1 MATQQLIDYI
11 KQQKQQG
18 IGDIE
23 IKKALVSNGW
33 PVSEIDKGFDLI
45 QTPSFTP
52 SFNRKNHFWLVSII
66 ILCFMF
72 GTSVLGYYFFDDI
85 VSFLGIKKPEDVVK
99 EMIIKMSEIDSFHYN
114 TKIETVGG
122 LNSSVAQN
130 IPLLPHLIPPES
142 LAGAVAFTQSISPVL
157 QFLPV
162 QIALN
167 FDIEGN
173 LDISDKKKY
182 KI

>member
-72 GTSVLGYYFFDDI
+72 GTSVLGYYL
-85 VSFLGIKKPEDVVK
+85 VNLK
-99 EMIIKMSEIDSFHYN
+99 
-114 TKIETVGG
+114 
-122 LNSSVAQN
+122 
-130 IPLLPHLIPPES
+130 LI
-142 LAGAVAFTQSISPVL
+142 Q
-157 QFLPV
+157 Q
-162 QIALN
+162 
-167 FDIEGN
+167 
-173 LDISDKKKY
+173 KKY
-182 KI
+182 RYLIYQRVLIFLD